1 MDFKTKN
8 FIDSLKT
15 DCVPWGRM
23 VTAYGTALHYPEYL
37 EILESMSD
45 IKRTEYALNS
55 ISDFEHQE
63 TMFPPAPFALVFLI
77 RILEKA
83 LCTKNNEC
91 ADFLAKEIADFSE
104 HCLWACNYAETY
116 EHEKPLRNFSDM
128 LIEKYLLD
136 PEYSKRE
143 PSEEEADEIFG
154 DENFLPDDL
163 FYSIYYYSKIV
174 LSQVPDI
181 LEKYDRFPEIREK
194 MNKML

>member
-1 MDFKTKN
+1 MDTAN
-8 FIDSLKT
+8 RNYIDSLEIK
-15 DCVPWGRM
+15 DIPWGRM
-23 VTAYGTALHYPEYL
+23 VTAYCTAIKYPEYFAAM
-37 EILESMSD
+37 ENFGNDEAF
-45 IKRTEYALNS
+45 EEAFNG

>member
-8 FIDSLKT
+8 FIDGLKI
-15 DCVPWGRM
+15 DFIPWGRM

-63 TMFPPAPFALVFLI
+63 TMFPPAPFALVFLV

-83 LCTKNNEC
+83 LCTENNEC

-128 LIEKYLLD
+128 LSEKYLLD

-194 MNKML
+194 INKML